1 MSQTKAGNIR
11 RTAGFGTSFRPNKGW
26 YFRLMRSLRSP
37 DTLRPLLINA
47 LRSFWVEPR
56 EPNPP
61 RRVWRDWL
69 LVGALIAVA
78 ALEGFIRPDLVWR
91 PFAVVAQ
98 IGLVVMLLWRRTHPL
113 LSVAVAFGGVGLLQL
128 ATISAG
134 RESAGLYTMVG
145 LIVFPYA
152 LFRWGSGRDAII
164 GLLIMAGPQV
174 LNLIYYP
181 TEAAASAGGFAFLL
195 VPAALGASV
204 RYQARA
210 RNREIDQAKD
220 LERGQL
226 ARELHDTVAHHVSA
240 IAIQAQAGRI
250 LAETDPDAAGRALT
264 TIETEAS
271 RTLAEMRSIIGVLRT
286 GEIERGPQKRL
297 ADLERLAAN
306 TSYQPLV
313 DFEMSGNLD
322 EVRPSIQAAVF
333 RITQEAITNARRHA
347 RRATA
352 INVRVEGDTHNV
364 MVTVSDDGDASYLD
378 PESSSGYG
386 LVGMRERAF
395 LHGGSFQAGPN
406 RGRGWTVK
414 AVLPKQGRSR

>member
-1 MSQTKAGNIR
+1 MSQTKAENIR

-26 YFRLMRSLRSP
+26 YFRLMRSLRSR
-37 DTLRPLLINA
+37 DTLPPVLTNA
-47 LRSFWVEPR
+47 LRSFWAEPQ

-61 RRVWRDWL
+61 HRVWRDWL

-78 ALEGFIRPDLVWR
+78 ALEGFVRPDLVWR
-91 PFAVVAQ
+91 PFAVVVQ
-98 IGLVVMLLWRRTHPL
+98 IGLIAMLLWRRTHPL
-113 LSVAVAFGGVGLLQL
+113 LSVAVAFGGVGLLEL
-128 ATISAG
+128 ATIIAG
-134 RESAGLYTMVG
+134 RTSAGLYTMVG
-145 LIVFPYA
+145 LMVFAYA

-164 GLLIMAGPQV
+164 GLLIMAGPHV
-174 LNLIYYP
+174 LNLIYKP
-181 TEAAASAGGFAFLL
+181 TEATLTALGFAFLL

-204 RYQARA
+204 RYRARA
-210 RNREIDQAKD
+210 RNREVDEAKH
-220 LERGQL
+220 LEREQL

-250 LAETDPDAAGRALT
+250 MAETDPDAAGRALA

-271 RTLAEMRSIIGVLRT
+271 RTLAEMRSIIGVLRADET
-286 GEIERGPQKRL
+286 ERDPQKRL

-306 TSYQPLV
+306 GPHQPLV
-313 DFEMSGNLD
+313 DLEMSGNLD

-333 RITQEAITNARRHA
+333 RIAQEATTNARRHA

-352 INVRVEGDTHNV
+352 INVRVEGDDHDV
-364 MVTVSDDGDASYLD
+364 MVTVSDDGDASYFD

-386 LVGMRERAF
+386 LVGMSERAF
-395 LHGGSFQAGPN
+395 LHGGSFEAGPN

-414 AVLPKQGRSR
+414 AVLPKQGQS